1 MPYKAK
7 GKCVYNTDTG
17 EKVGCTKGSVK
28 KYLAALYANVPDAK
42 NESKIKE
49 LKKPMKN
56 IKLSE
61 IAIKI
66 INEKDL
72 KTTQEVKVE
81 QSQSNTNGIY
91 EFIKST
97 FYQVR

>member
-1 MPYKAK
+1 MFR
-7 GKCVYNTDTG
+7 GDTLL
-17 EKVGCTKGSVK
+17 E
-28 KYLAALYANVPDAK
+28 
-42 NESKIKE
+42 
-49 LKKPMKN
+49 KKPSGYKN
-56 IKLSE
+56 INSSS
-61 IAIKI
+61 IKI